1 MKKIKPGK
9 LMSDILKMFKESKDG
24 DYMPGKAEDYSRKA
38 ARLEPSRLISFECD
52 FSTFSRSDDV
62 PLGRFAFYLDAGRG
76 SASKSLRCGGDG
88 GYRAEFASSDEL
100 LMRLAELIKE
110 LDLESHNGEQYFVN
124 GLPDDFGYRLYIKY
138 ESGNVG
144 ASNNQSNH
152 LSVKAINAL
161 VRFFESSAGVDS
173 SFEAA
178 DEYYD

>member
-1 MKKIKPGK
+1 MFGIFKKMKKPGN
-9 LMSDILKMFKESKDG
+9 DED
-24 DYMPGKAEDYSRKA
+24 MPGKAKDYIRKI

-62 PLGRFAFYLDAGRG
+62 PPGRFAFYLDAGRG
-76 SASKSLRCGGDG
+76 SASKSLRYGGDG
-88 GYRAEFASSDEL
+88 GYRAEFDSSDEL

-138 ESGNVG
+138 ESGSVG

-161 VRFFESSAGVDS
+161 VRFFESSAGVES

-178 DEYYD
+178 DEYYN